1 MIKSLNCIKLGT
13 AMFCILSVGIIIGI
27 LTRFCSSEEQLTSI
41 ISFVRSDVFE
51 TICVFITVVWLAFFC
66 YTVIKNDSYPTKAV
80 LLGMIL
86 VSISVC
92 KVIIETGKPP
102 YSKKCECGCQHK
114 NYHDTLQ
121 SCSEIKKN
129 VLNQN

>member
-13 AMFCILSVGIIIGI
+13 AMFCILSVGILIGI

-41 ISFVRSDVFE
+41 ISFVRSDIFQ

-66 YTVIKNDSYPTKAV
+66 YTISKNDSYPTKAV

-92 KVIIETGKPP
+92 KVIIEIGKPP
-102 YSKKCECGCQHK
+102 YSKCVCGCQYE
-114 NYHDTLQ
+114 NCQESLQ
-121 SCSEIKKN
+121 SSSKTEIN
-129 VLNQN
+129 ISNQK